1 MSTTTTIEAAA
12 TIVADPLQETAR
24 HAVAMAGP
32 GQVVHQQAQPGPRSG
47 ANVLLSLIETAAMRP
62 DMDLAK
68 VNGLIDIYERWMAR
82 EAVQAY
88 NDAMAGFRSEHVEI
102 LKGKL
107 VDFPT
112 RDRDGG
118 PAGRVRYKHAELS
131 DVIDAAGPALSRH
144 GFTWRWDLKELQ
156 NKDIEVT
163 CILSHRLGHFEKATL
178 AGPVDTSGKKN
189 ALQQKTSTITMLQRA
204 TLKAV
209 AGLAEKGDDNDGRGG
224 SGPHDDHTEPGGAP
238 ERRPDPV
245 RRSAAAK
252 PAAKTVPKTDPAT
265 TKVNAGQVK
274 YLEQQVKAMKLQPA
288 AVKTL
293 CDDLK
298 IHGISLELTVA
309 QFEQVKA
316 ELESLRDA

>member
-1 MSTTTTIEAAA
+1 MNTTTVQDA
-12 TIVADPLQETAR
+12 TVVSDPLQQTAR

-32 GQVVHQQAQPGPRSG
+32 GQVMHHPAQPLPRSG
-47 ANVLLSLIETAAMRP
+47 ANVLLSLIETSALRP
-62 DMDLAK
+62 DMDLVK

-88 NDAMAGFRSEHVEI
+88 HDAMAGFRSEHVEI

-112 RDRDGG
+112 RVQDGAPG
-118 PAGRVRYKHAELS
+118 GRVRYKHAELS
-131 DVIDAAGPALSRH
+131 DVIDAAGPALAMH
-144 GFTWRWDLKELQ
+144 GLTWRWDLKELQ
-156 NKDIEVT
+156 NKEIQVT
-163 CILSHRLGHFEKATL
+163 CILAHRLGHFETAVL

-224 SGPHDDHTEPGGAP
+224 SGPNDDHTGQGDPP
-238 ERRPDPV
+238 ERRPEPG

-252 PAAKTVPKTDPAT
+252 PAAKTAPKTDPAT
-265 TKVNAGQVK
+265 TKVNPGQVK
-274 YLEQQVKAMKLQPA
+274 YLEQQVNAMKLAPA

-298 IHGISLELTVA
+298 VPGISPELTVA
-309 QFEQVKA
+309 QFEQLKA